1 MAGCKQT
8 GDSEECSQDQ
18 SRMVA
23 QQQAHALRI
32 ELARLS
38 RPIEMSANLVDAP
51 AISHIIHIQAFTFI
65 HQF

>member
-1 MAGCKQT
+1 
-8 GDSEECSQDQ
+8 
-18 SRMVA
+18 MVA